1 MASFSKKEKVKYL
14 KELNFKDEDVRR
26 FIKKRKKKRE
36 DLEEVIEKGYTTYE
50 MNYLGKV
57 ANYFTRDIAY
67 SLVKK
72 NPNLVKNLFQNLRLS
87 GIRMFSRTYNSIL
100 LFLTAFGFV
109 LGTLLGVV
117 IFLNYGVIGA
127 VIRGLIF
134 GIFVMVLTGFLTYHY
149 PSMLIGSRARKIK
162 NELPF
167 VILTMSAVAGSGA
180 NPISIFKLILE
191 TGEYKE
197 VSGEIKKIM
206 NYVNLFG
213 YDLTTA
219 LSAVAKTTPSEHFKE
234 LLNGMVATIESGG
247 DLKDYLR
254 NKAMDAMNNYR
265 LERKKYVQSLD
276 IYSDI
281 YTGLLIAAPLLFLV
295 TLAIINV
302 LGGTLFGLKISVI
315 AGIGTYLILPLLN
328 IGFLVFVN
336 LMQPEV

>member
-87 GIRMFSRTYNSIL
+87 GIRMFSRTYISIL

-149 PSMLIGSRARKIK
+149 PSMLIGSRARKI
-162 NELPF
+162 L
-167 VILTMSAVAGSGA
+167 V
-180 NPISIFKLILE
+180 
-191 TGEYKE
+191 E
-197 VSGEIKKIM
+197 V
-206 NYVNLFG
+206 
-213 YDLTTA
+213 DA
-219 LSAVAKTTPSEHFKE
+219 R
-234 LLNGMVATIESGG
+234 GG
-247 DLKDYLR
+247 GK
-254 NKAMDAMNNYR
+254 
-265 LERKKYVQSLD
+265 
-276 IYSDI
+276 
-281 YTGLLIAAPLLFLV
+281 
-295 TLAIINV
+295 
-302 LGGTLFGLKISVI
+302 
-315 AGIGTYLILPLLN
+315 GIGEEGVTNTTQVLYFGSTRYCRP
-328 IGFLVFVN
+328 
-336 LMQPEV
+336 